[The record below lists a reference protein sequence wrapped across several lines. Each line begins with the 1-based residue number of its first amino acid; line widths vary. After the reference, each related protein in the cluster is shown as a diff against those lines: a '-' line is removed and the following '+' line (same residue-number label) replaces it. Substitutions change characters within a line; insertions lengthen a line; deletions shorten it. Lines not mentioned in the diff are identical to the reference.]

1 MPTVI
6 IGDNSGGGTV
16 GTIVQTGLRQ
26 QTPTGNFEGS
36 TSLYVDADAVGLIDR
51 VLINPDLSSI
61 TGPVTVS
68 SAVLTFLQLGTGA
81 RGVEVRRLLNP
92 FTATQATWN
101 IRATGTPW
109 AAAGV
114 LGGADVDATVIA
126 TGTTPV
132 GTNGFYTVSG
142 AAFTQLVQDWIN
154 GVVPKNGLVYS
165 VVNDTTVFDAVERR
179 IPNRY
184 YATAAWRTTLTIE
197 YTTGTPVNWTISSPT
212 VNSDAG
218 TVTLVVTL
226 DAPAPV
232 GGFSGLVNTY
242 DITAVAGVDYTAQVD
257 VPFSISAGNTTGNI
271 VIPILP

>member
-132 GTNGFYTVSG
+132 E
-142 AAFTQLVQDWIN
+142 
-154 GVVPKNGLVYS
+154 GVMNAC
-165 VVNDTTVFDAVERR
+165 T
-179 IPNRY
+179 
-184 YATAAWRTTLTIE
+184 
-197 YTTGTPVNWTISSPT
+197 
-212 VNSDAG
+212 
-218 TVTLVVTL
+218 
-226 DAPAPV
+226 PAP
-232 GGFSGLVNTY
+232 LV
-242 DITAVAGVDYTAQVD
+242 
-257 VPFSISAGNTTGNI
+257 
-271 VIPILP
+271 